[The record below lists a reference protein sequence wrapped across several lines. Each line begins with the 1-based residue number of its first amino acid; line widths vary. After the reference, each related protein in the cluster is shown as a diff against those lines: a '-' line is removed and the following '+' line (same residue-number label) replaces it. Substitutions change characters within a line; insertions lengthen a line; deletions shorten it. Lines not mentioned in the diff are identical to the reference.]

1 MTGCLRVLVWWVW
14 RGIVPIRGAGE
25 TGCAVPSAEKKREMG
40 GLQHPDISYL
50 FCLICFPPSG
60 LSYRIVNLVILLL
73 P

>member
-25 TGCAVPSAEKKREMG
+25 TGYAVPSAKKTGNG

-60 LSYRIVNLVILLL
+60 LSFCIVNLVILLL